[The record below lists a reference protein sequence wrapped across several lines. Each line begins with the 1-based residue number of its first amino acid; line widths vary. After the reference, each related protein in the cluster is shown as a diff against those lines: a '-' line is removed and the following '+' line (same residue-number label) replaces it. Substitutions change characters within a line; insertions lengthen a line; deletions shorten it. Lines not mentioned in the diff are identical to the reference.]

1 MLLFSLQIRL
11 APADTH
17 GMIVKAPDTDR
28 GSDPLNAAGLAA
40 EKTMACACEACGTTV
55 HVFTN
60 PGVVPPA

>member
-1 MLLFSLQIRL
+1 
-11 APADTH
+11 
-17 GMIVKAPDTDR
+17 MIVKAPDTDR